1 MAASTGTLSLETS
14 ERKLSQKI
22 IQMNHK
28 LSPGSTESWKI
39 FSGEYKS
46 LIDSSALTALKRG
59 KSYTLADAVR
69 LAPYATP
76 RKLKRNSASN
86 STAPTRSTRNTSTGT
101 YTETSSSRRRRTGP
115 RSER

>member
-1 MAASTGTLSLETS
+1 MAASTGTVSLETS

-46 LIDSSALTALKRG
+46 LIDSSALTALKRD
-59 KSYTLADAVR
+59 KPYTLAEMR
-69 LAPYATP
+69 CGYA
-76 RKLKRNSASN
+76 
-86 STAPTRSTRNTSTGT
+86 GT
-101 YTETSSSRRRRTGP
+101 TF
-115 RSER
+115 